1 SSVCSTQ
8 VAAIAQPLT
17 PSASTSLKFPSTAS
31 SGEWLLIQGCENV
44 AVPFWSWTGT
54 AAAGTAARTQISE
67 SAASRARDTSVL
79 IVLILR
85 LPDFVPQ
92 CSASK
97 VERTLSTA
105 DCMSGSRVVLDIAI
119 VAQSTMCKR
128 AIFQECAALL
138 CPR

>member
-54 AAAGTAARTQISE
+54 AAAGTAVRTQIGNPVRRHTSAKTLMFLMVQPSFPTGTAAVAHNAAAVPRATALRRCE
-67 SAASRARDTSVL
+67 SVPAACYAMNY
-79 IVLILR
+79 I
-85 LPDFVPQ
+85 
-92 CSASK
+92 A
-97 VERTLSTA
+97 ER
-105 DCMSGSRVVLDIAI
+105 RVFCDSHAN
-119 VAQSTMCKR
+119 AQT
-128 AIFQECAALL
+128 
-138 CPR
+138 